1 MYLQFV
7 TIPKIS
13 EAGNFVYT
21 QGDDFEVGHFLENG
35 QVFELISPKIEVLNT
50 FQIVGLG
57 LGNDQIVSKFF
68 ADVLV
73 AH

>member
-1 MYLQFV
+1 M
-7 TIPKIS
+7 PEIS
-13 EAGNFVYT
+13 ETGNLIYT

-35 QVFELISPKIEVLNT
+35 QIFELISPKIEVLNA

-73 AH
+73 THRFFQ